1 MLFGTIETIEHRLKH
16 LIRIREQQ
24 ELTGGFQC
32 FVPYPFLPDD
42 SRLPEA
48 QLSSGVEI
56 LRMIAISR
64 LFLDNIPHIKAYRM
78 NIGESLA
85 ELALQCGA
93 DDIDGTV
100 EKESIMHLAGSKA
113 DLEHD
118 NIALAKLIIDSGCMP
133 VMRNT
138 TYTKFQR
145 FDIPPVQQKRSLT
158 MAQ

>member
-1 MLFGTIETIEHRLKH
+1 
-16 LIRIREQQ
+16 
-24 ELTGGFQC
+24 
-32 FVPYPFLPDD
+32 
-42 SRLPEA
+42 
-48 QLSSGVEI
+48 
-56 LRMIAISR
+56 
-64 LFLDNIPHIKAYRM
+64 M

-93 DDIDGTV
+93 DDVDGTV

-118 NIALAKLIIDSGCMP
+118 NIALAKLIIDSGCRP